1 MVRRRRPVIIE
12 VLAGWRWSE
21 AMGRRRRAVEVF
33 LRWRRSP
40 VIVRLGYSPCGGEDE
55 HRGARE
61 ECTHV
66 ISVKCALTG
75 HEGT

>member
-1 MVRRRRPVIIE
+1 MMVRRRSVIIE
-12 VLAGWRWSE
+12 VFAGWRGPE

-33 LRWRRSP
+33 RRWRRSP
-40 VIVRLGYSPCGGEDE
+40 VIVRLGYSPCSGEDE

-61 ECTHV
+61 ECAHV

-75 HEGT
+75 HEST